1 MGSFKPPD
9 DGRHLLSLGG
19 AVIIRTWM
27 VAVPLTG
34 NRGNVSH
41 VPFVW
46 RDAGKEFRP
55 LSPRPRTPFILV
67 ETDSDLESLFAR
79 VKRAKRI
86 ALDTEADSLHHYYE
100 KVCLIQLSVGKEHFV
115 VDPLSGIRL
124 ERFLNLLS
132 GKPLILHGADYDLRI
147 LRATFGFQPR
157 GAIFDTMI
165 AAQLLGYEKVGLAA
179 LILHFFG
186 VTLSKA
192 GQREDWS
199 RRPLTIAQLEYA
211 SDDTRYLGGLAGILE
226 GELREKDRS
235 RWLEESCE
243 AMKEATAKDKPPP
256 DPDAVWRI
264 KGVGDLERRQ
274 LAFVRELW
282 HWREKEA
289 QSGDLPPFKIMRNQD
304 MVKWALWA
312 ASRSRINLEKGP
324 KLPSHYRARRIN
336 KLRNAL
342 ERARSLPKSKWP
354 MRLAPKKSTRLAGPE
369 IEALRSENLRKAAA
383 LGIDPGNLASRSSLE
398 NIVRRRPRTLEEI
411 MEAGSLLQ
419 WQAEQLEEGVRRA
432 LISEETS

>member
-1 MGSFKPPD
+1 M
-9 DGRHLLSLGG
+9 
-19 AVIIRTWM
+19 
-27 VAVPLTG
+27 
-34 NRGNVSH
+34 
-41 VPFVW
+41 
-46 RDAGKEFRP
+46 
-55 LSPRPRTPFILV
+55 SPRPRTPFIFV
-67 ETDSDLESLFAR
+67 ETNSGLESLIAK

-100 KVCLIQLSVGKEHFV
+100 KVCLIQLSAGKEHYV

-132 GKPLILHGADYDLRI
+132 RKPLILHGADYDLRI

-157 GAIFDTMI
+157 GMIFDTMI

-179 LILHFFG
+179 LVLHFFD
-186 VTLSKA
+186 VALSKA

-199 RRPLTIAQLEYA
+199 RRPLAPAQLEYA
-211 SDDTRYLGGLAGILE
+211 SDDTRYLEGLAGILE
-226 GELREKDRS
+226 GELQEQERS

-264 KGVGDLERRQ
+264 KGVGDLGRRQ
-274 LAFVRELW
+274 LAFLRELW

-289 QSGDLPPFKIMRNQD
+289 QSSDLPPFKIMRNHD

-324 KLPSHYRARRIN
+324 KLPPHYRARRIN
-336 KLRNAL
+336 KMRNAL

-354 MRLAPKKSTRLAGPE
+354 MRLAPKRSIRLAGPE
-369 IEALRSENLRKAAA
+369 IEALRTENIRLAAG
-383 LGIDPGNLASRSSLE
+383 LGIDPGILASRSSLE

-411 MEAGSLLQ
+411 MEAGPLLR
-419 WQAEQLEEGVRRA
+419 WQAEQLEDGIRRI
-432 LISEETS
+432 LTSEDVP